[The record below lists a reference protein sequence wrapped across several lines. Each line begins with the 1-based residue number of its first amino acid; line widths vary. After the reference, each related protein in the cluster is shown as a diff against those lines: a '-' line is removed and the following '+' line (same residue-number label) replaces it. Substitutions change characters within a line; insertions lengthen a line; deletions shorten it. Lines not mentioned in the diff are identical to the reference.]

1 MDSAQDN
8 DSAHFLEDGKTFK
21 SKPPLNISDPEAK
34 LKRKIPILSD
44 VKVHI
49 F

>member
-1 MDSAQDN
+1 MDSAQDS
-8 DSAHFLEDGKTFK
+8 DSAHFFEDGKTFK
-21 SKPPLNISDPEAK
+21 SKPPLNILKPEAK
-34 LKRKIPILSD
+34 RKRKIPILSD

>member
-1 MDSAQDN
+1 MDSAQDSE
-8 DSAHFLEDGKTFK
+8 SAYFLEEGKTFK
-21 SKPPLNISDPEAK
+21 SKPPLNILDPEAK